1 MRRSPYCTYHA
12 DLALILD
19 KALRDEAW
27 LQKLK
32 TPANRSLST
41 VHGFIS
47 ANKTL
52 ISEADAKYIVAE
64 NLNDLVQLTW
74 NEKEALGVLMERHLK
89 RFFKKKVR
97 PKSPD
102 RNV

>member
-1 MRRSPYCTYHA
+1 MRRIPYGSRTYNA
-12 DLALILD
+12 NLALNLD

-32 TPANRSLST
+32 TPPKSSWSAL
-41 VHGFIS
+41 HGFIR

-52 ISEADAKYIVAE
+52 ISEADAKYMAAE
-64 NLNDLVQLTW
+64 NLDDLVQLTR

-89 RFFKKKVR
+89 KFFKKRVGTR
-97 PKSPD
+97 SLD
-102 RNV
+102 